1 MASSFLPLYTG
12 IPTSMQRTPPST
24 WKSRFPCSRRHHLH
38 GFLIFHAADA
48 ATCMDFHFSMQPT
61 PPPAWISIFPCSRR
75 RRLHGDENIHA
86 ERAGVRME
94 INYGL
99 NPAGFRRL
107 G

>member
-1 MASSFLPLYTG
+1 
-12 IPTSMQRTPPST
+12 
-24 WKSRFPCSRRHHLH
+24 
-38 GFLIFHAADA
+38 
-48 ATCMDFHFSMQPT
+48 MQPT

-75 RRLHGDENIHA
+75 RHLHGDENIHA